1 MRPDGR
7 FWKNPRCAILIGLV
21 FIFCTP
27 AVHSDTVILKSGKTV
42 QGKIGNRTEKAIEID
57 VGLGFPITYY
67 LDDIQSIDSDS
78 QKNDKAVVHTSS
90 DKVEEADS
98 LERQGLELIEAGEMD
113 KGLEMLRKAIEFDSK
128 PHRHLNLGAVLSGNG
143 VSLFKNGKKG
153 LAIKVLKSSEEELRK
168 AIELF
173 DPEQESILLSQ
184 AYYLLGEI
192 RAQAFEDVIGA
203 RDYYQKSISFYEN
216 PAAERGLKALDEK

>member
-78 QKNDKAVVHTSS
+78 QKDDKAVVHTSS

-113 KGLEMLRKAIEFDSK
+113 
-128 PHRHLNLGAVLSGNG
+128 
-143 VSLFKNGKKG
+143 
-153 LAIKVLKSSEEELRK
+153 
-168 AIELF
+168 
-173 DPEQESILLSQ
+173 
-184 AYYLLGEI
+184 
-192 RAQAFEDVIGA
+192 
-203 RDYYQKSISFYEN
+203 
-216 PAAERGLKALDEK
+216 